1 MLKRDDVLKR
11 KKGRKEDQK
20 EERMKWG
27 ENEKKRKKEKKNKG
41 KKKEIKKKS
50 LSFFCLLA
58 RPLVRPFACAGFLS
72 VSQYLCIL
80 YLR

>member
-27 ENEKKRKKEKKNKG
+27 ENKKRKKEKRNKG
-41 KKKEIKKKS
+41 KKKEIKEKK
-50 LSFFCLLA
+50 LSRSFACLLTRLGERA
-58 RPLVRPFACAGFLS
+58 FPLYPS
-72 VSQYLCIL
+72 IYIYSI
-80 YLR
+80 